1 MILYVQ
7 NSKDAIRNFLGAI
20 NEFGKVTGYKINTQK
35 SLAFLYTNS
44 ERSEREIQE
53 TIPFSTTSKRIKELR
68 DQKKYSQSKLC
79 TKLQL
84 LGIVMTKEDL
94 SKIEHENKIIK
105 DFEVWGIS
113 KALQIPM
120 EYLFNEIEK
129 ETE

>member
-53 TIPFSTTSKRIKELR
+53 TIPFTTTSKRLKQLR
-68 DQKKYSQSKLC
+68 
-79 TKLQL
+79 
-84 LGIVMTKEDL
+84 INL
-94 SKIEHENKIIK
+94 SKEARDSYSDNCKILMK
-105 DFEVWGIS
+105 S
-113 KALQIPM
+113 KMAQRDG
-120 EYLFNEIEK
+120 EI
-129 ETE
+129 